1 LKILVLGG
9 TKFLGR
15 TFVETALSK
24 GHEIIL
30 FNRGKTNPDIFPEA
44 EHLIGSRD
52 SDLKPLHRRTWDA
65 VVDTCGYVPRIV
77 RKSAELLADSVG
89 HYTFI
94 SSLNAYSDF
103 SKPGVDE
110 NYPLATIDD
119 ETVEKVTGETYGPL
133 KVLCEKAA
141 ERAMPGKVL
150 TLRCGLIVGKYD
162 PSDRFTYWPVRINQG
177 GEVLAPSPPEQQIQF
192 IDARDISDFILIMAE
207 RKQTGIF
214 NTVGPDYILTMQQL
228 LDKCNK
234 ITGNKA
240 NFTWVSEEFL
250 TENETFPPVWL
261 PKKWVGLSQV
271 SSQKAISAGLTFISL
286 AETIKDT
293 LSWHTTHP
301 KDYKLKTG
309 LTTER
314 EKELLSTWH
323 KQKSDGR

>member
-1 LKILVLGG
+1 
-9 TKFLGR
+9 
-15 TFVETALSK
+15 
-24 GHEIIL
+24 

-44 EHLIGSRD
+44 EHLIGNRD
-52 SDLKPLHRRTWDA
+52 SDLKPLCERKWDA

-77 RKSAELLADSVG
+77 KKSSELLANNIQ

-110 NYPLATIDD
+110 DSPLATIEDKTI
-119 ETVEKVTGETYGPL
+119 EEVTGETYGPL

-141 ERAMPGKVL
+141 EKAIPGKVL
-150 TLRCGLIVGKYD
+150 TLRCGLIVGPYD

-177 GEVLAPSPPEQQIQF
+177 GEVLAPSPQEQQTQF
-192 IDARDISDFILIMAE
+192 IDARDISEFILLMAE
-207 RKQTGIF
+207 RKKTGVF

-228 LDKCNK
+228 LEECNK
-234 ITGNKA
+234 ITGNKT

-261 PKKWVGLSQV
+261 PKSWVWLSQV
-271 SSQKAISAGLTFISL
+271 SNQKAISAGLTFRSHT
-286 AETIKDT
+286 ETIKDT
-293 LSWHTTHP
+293 LSWHTTRP

-309 LTTER
+309 LSTER
-314 EKELLSTWH
+314 EKELLEIWH
-323 KQKSDGR
+323 HQKHNSI

>member
-1 LKILVLGG
+1 MKILVLGG

-24 GHEIIL
+24 GHEITL

-44 EHLIGSRD
+44 EHLIGNRD
-52 SDLKPLHRRTWDA
+52 SDLKPLYGRKWDA

-77 RKSAELLADSVG
+77 RKSAELIADSVG

-110 NYPLATIDD
+110 NSPLATIED
-119 ETVEKVTGETYGPL
+119 ETVEEVTDETYGPL
-133 KVLCEKAA
+133 KVLCEKSA
-141 ERAMPGKVL
+141 EKAMPGKVL
-150 TLRCGLIVGKYD
+150 TLRCGLIVGPYD

-177 GEVLAPSPPEQQIQF
+177 GEVLAPSPPEQQTQF
-192 IDARDISDFILIMAE
+192 IDARDISDFILLMAE

-214 NTVGPDYILTMQQL
+214 NTVGPDYILTMHQL
-228 LDKCNK
+228 LEECNK
-234 ITGNKA
+234 ITGNKS

-271 SSQKAISAGLTFISL
+271 SNQKAISAGLTFISL

-293 LSWHTTHP
+293 LSWHATRP

-323 KQKSDGR
+323 KQKSDGK

>member
-1 LKILVLGG
+1 MKILVLGG

-24 GHEIIL
+24 GHEITL

-44 EHLIGSRD
+44 EHLIGNRD
-52 SDLKPLHRRTWDA
+52 SDLKPLRGRRWDA

-77 RKSAELLADSVG
+77 RKSAELLTDSVG

-119 ETVEKVTGETYGPL
+119 ETVEEVTGETYGPL

-162 PSDRFTYWPVRINQG
+162 PSDRFTYWPVCINQG
-177 GEVLAPSPPEQQIQF
+177 GEVLAPSPPEQQTQF

-214 NTVGPDYILTMQQL
+214 NTVGPNYILTMQQL

-234 ITGNKA
+234 ITGNKS

-250 TENETFPPVWL
+250 IENETFPPLWL

-271 SSQKAISAGLTFISL
+271 SNQKAISAGLTFISL

-293 LSWHTTHP
+293 LSWHTTRP

-323 KQKSDGR
+323 RQKSDDR

>member
-1 LKILVLGG
+1 MKILVLGG

-24 GHEIIL
+24 GHEITL
-30 FNRGKTNPDIFPEA
+30 YNRGKTNPDIFPEV

-52 SDLKPLHRRTWDA
+52 SDLKPLRGRRWDA

-77 RKSAELLADSVG
+77 KKSSELLADHIE

-119 ETVEKVTGETYGPL
+119 ETVEEVTGETYGPL

-162 PSDRFTYWPVRINQG
+162 PSDRFTYWPVRIKQG

-192 IDARDISDFILIMAE
+192 IDARDISNFILIMAE

-214 NTVGPDYILTMQQL
+214 NTVGPNYILTMQQL

-234 ITGNKA
+234 ITGNKS

-271 SSQKAISAGLTFISL
+271 SNQKAISAGLTFISL

-293 LSWHTTHP
+293 LSWHATRP

>member
-1 LKILVLGG
+1 MKILVLGG

-15 TFVETALSK
+15 TFVETALSQ
-24 GHEIIL
+24 GHEITL
-30 FNRGKTNPDIFPEA
+30 YNRGKTNPDIFPEV
-44 EHLIGSRD
+44 EHLIGNRD

-77 RKSAELLADSVG
+77 QKSSELLADYIE

-110 NYPLATIDD
+110 NSPLATIDD
-119 ETVEKVTGETYGPL
+119 ETVEEVTGETYGPL

-150 TLRCGLIVGKYD
+150 TLRCGLIVGQYD

-177 GEVLAPSPPEQQIQF
+177 GEVLAPSPPEQQTQF

-214 NTVGPDYILTMQQL
+214 NAVGPNYILTMHQL
-228 LDKCNK
+228 LEECNK
-234 ITGNKA
+234 ITGNKS

-250 TENETFPPVWL
+250 IENETFLPVWL
-261 PKKWVGLSQV
+261 SKNWVWLSQV
-271 SSQKAISAGLTFISL
+271 SNQKAILAGLTFRSL

-293 LSWHTTHP
+293 LSWHATRP

-314 EKELLSTWH
+314 EKELLSTWR
-323 KQKSDGR
+323 KQKFDGK

>member
-1 LKILVLGG
+1 MKILVLGG

-24 GHEIIL
+24 GHEITL

-44 EHLIGSRD
+44 EHLIGNRD
-52 SDLKPLHRRTWDA
+52 SDLKPLRGRRWDA

-119 ETVEKVTGETYGPL
+119 ETVEEVTGETYGPL

-177 GEVLAPSPPEQQIQF
+177 GEVLAPSPPEQQTQF

-214 NTVGPDYILTMQQL
+214 NTVGPNYILTMQQL

-234 ITGNKA
+234 ITGNKS

-271 SSQKAISAGLTFISL
+271 SNQKAISDGLTFISF

-293 LSWHTTHP
+293 LSWHATRP

-314 EKELLSTWH
+314 EKELLETWR
-323 KQKSDGR
+323 KQKLDGK